1 MSASGFPKCF
11 SGSRPG
17 THVGRDTYE
26 YTQSNTQR
34 QKYKHKHHCKQTNVC
49 TDRER
54 ERERGRIRNTTQWLK
69 MTGRE
74 VYGQSHKHTC
84 KPAPWI
90 YLFDFASSVHR
101 SLRVRA
107 TVFSCWPQ
115 TPPHNPSPTTP
126 TPTSSLWEHKLWK
139 EILFIW
145 LSPPLPLKWCM
156 EVTHRNGSEKKKGKR
171 RVVESFVCI
180 SSGAT
185 LLKYRLTCP
194 QSPDTKTSKSNQQP
208 ASPFDNI
215 SKSRPELKWKISALI
230 ALI

>member
-1 MSASGFPKCF
+1 MSARGFPKCF

-26 YTQSNTQR
+26 CTQSNTQR

-54 ERERGRIRNTTQWLK
+54 ERERGRISNTTQWLK

-115 TPPHNPSPTTP
+115 TPP
-126 TPTSSLWEHKLWK
+126 
-139 EILFIW
+139 
-145 LSPPLPLKWCM
+145 SPPILRPQPPPQQVPF
-156 EVTHRNGSEKKKGKR
+156 ENINSGKR
-171 RVVESFVCI
+171 SCLFGFPLPFPWNGAWKWLTGMGAKRRKGREGWWRVLYAYPVVPRF
-180 SSGAT
+180 
-185 LLKYRLTCP
+185 
-194 QSPDTKTSKSNQQP
+194 
-208 ASPFDNI
+208 
-215 SKSRPELKWKISALI
+215 
-230 ALI
+230 